1 MKYSTEFRDPRVA
14 AGFLHII
21 RSLSERLEKSI
32 SLMEVCGTHTMAI
45 YRHGIRPLL
54 PDPVRLTSGPGCPV
68 CVTPVEFV
76 DKAVALARLPEVI
89 VTTFGD
95 MMRVPGSSS
104 SLLREKACG
113 ADVRIVYSPLDAVAI
128 AEKNPRNQIV
138 FLGVGFETT
147 APTVAASIL
156 DAAKREVN
164 NFFVL
169 CAHKTMPQAMSA
181 LTSDPDLKIDGYLCP
196 AHVSTIIGAD
206 AYLPLATARN
216 IPCVITGFEPVD
228 ILQGIAMLVGQIVA
242 GEARVENQYSR
253 FVRPAGN
260 PQALKILD
268 QVFGPC
274 DARWRGLGVIPGSGL
289 IIREKFSRFDI
300 EKRLDIKTEVPH
312 EPPGCR
318 CGEILMG
325 KITPLDCPLFGTA
338 CTPEEPV
345 GACMVSSE
353 GVCSAAY
360 KYGETSRS

>member
-1 MKYSTEFRDPRVA
+1 MKYCAEFRDPRVA
-14 AGFLHII
+14 AKFLDII
-21 RSLSERLEKSI
+21 RSLSQTLEKNI

-45 YRHGIRPLL
+45 YRHGIRALL
-54 PDPVRLTSGPGCPV
+54 PKQVRLTSGPGCPV
-68 CVTPVEFV
+68 CVTPVDFV
-76 DKAVALARLPEVI
+76 DKAIALVRLPEVI

-95 MMRVPGSSS
+95 MMRVPGSSTN
-104 SLLREKACG
+104 LLREKACG
-113 ADVRIVYSPLDAVAI
+113 ADVRIVYSPLDAVSI
-128 AEKNPRNQIV
+128 AEKNPLKKVV

-156 DAAKREVN
+156 AAAKREVN

-181 LTSDPDLKIDGYLCP
+181 LTADPDLQIDGYICP

-206 AYLPLATARN
+206 AFIPLSSNRN

-228 ILQGIAMLVGQIVA
+228 ILQGIEMLVRQIGA
-242 GEARVENQYSR
+242 KEAKVENQYSR

-260 PQALKILD
+260 LQALDILRR
-268 QVFGPC
+268 VFEPC

-289 IIREKFSRFDI
+289 AIREAYDRFNI
-300 EKRLDIKTEVPH
+300 EKVLHIEAEAPH

-325 KITPLDCPLFGTA
+325 KISPFDCPLFGKA

-345 GACMVSSE
+345 GACMVSAE

-360 KYGETSRS
+360 KYGETSIS

>member
-1 MKYSTEFRDPRVA
+1 
-14 AGFLHII
+14 
-21 RSLSERLEKSI
+21 
-32 SLMEVCGTHTMAI
+32 MEVCGTHTMAI
-45 YRHGIRPLL
+45 YRQGIRTLL
-54 PDPVRLTSGPGCPV
+54 PDKVRLTSGPGCPV

-76 DKAVALARLPEVI
+76 DKAVALARMPDVI

-95 MMRVPGSSS
+95 MMRVPGSST

-113 ADVRIVYSPLDAVAI
+113 ADVRIVYSPLDAVSM
-128 AEKNPRNQIV
+128 AEKNPGKKVV

-147 APTVAASIL
+147 APTIAASIL
-156 DAAKREVN
+156 DAGKREVN

-181 LTSDPDLKIDGYLCP
+181 LTADPDLQIDGYLCP
-196 AHVSTIIGAD
+196 AHVSTIIGAN
-206 AYLPLATARN
+206 AYIPLSEARH

-228 ILQGIAMLVGQIVA
+228 ILQGIEMLVRQIT
-242 GEARVENQYSR
+242 EKDARVENQYSR

-260 PQALKILD
+260 HRALDIL
-268 QVFGPC
+268 QRVFEPC

-289 IIREKFSRFDI
+289 GIREVFARFDI
-300 EKRLDIKTEVPH
+300 EKVLNIEAEVPH
-312 EPPGCR
+312 QPAGCR

-325 KITPLDCPLFGTA
+325 KIVPSDCPLFGKA

-353 GVCSAAY
+353 GVCAAAF
-360 KYGETSRS
+360 KYGD